1 MSSGKNSRW
10 LLRIGL
16 WLVTAAASVAAATG
30 AIMILFADKPVKML
44 MWEDIVTTCVGIWM
58 LACVPVSLMRWVAVP
73 EARFER
79 MLVGPLAGMAVGG
92 VSLIVPVLSEGRI
105 DPAFA
110 FGLVLILFVAQVVV
124 ALVMNR
130 KADEMMRRYNSD
142 STALSSALLL
152 GAFSIYAAG
161 ERLGVI
167 GAISRWGLVGIA
179 CLIQFA
185 VAMYVYYRL
194 GMNPGAQ
201 EKAAAG

>member
-1 MSSGKNSRW
+1 MSPGKNPRW

-30 AIMILFADKPVKML
+30 AIMILFADKPVKMPA
-44 MWEDIVTTCVGIWM
+44 WEDILTTAVGVWM
-58 LACVPVSLMRWVAVP
+58 LACVPISLMRWAAVP

-79 MLVGPLAGMAVGG
+79 MLVGPLASMGVGG

-130 KADEMMRRYNSD
+130 NADEMMRRYNSD
-142 STALSSALLL
+142 SNALSSALLL

-161 ERLGVI
+161 ERLGLI
-167 GAISRWGLVGIA
+167 GTISPWGLVGIA

-201 EKAAAG
+201 EKAAAT